1 MFQAEA
7 RWLAREM
14 ARVDAAA
21 LSPLL
26 HLGSSDRRFREERQP
41 WIHAELERPLAAR
54 GVTIVNADLKAADG
68 VDVVGDIF
76 DAATF
81 ERLRAMGFKA
91 LLCAN
96 ILEHVV
102 DPGVFAR
109 RCLEIVAADGI
120 IVVTVPRSYPHHAD
134 PIDTMFRPSPDEVHA
149 LFPGT
154 RVLAAE
160 TIETGSYRDV
170 LRRKPWRIL
179 YFARL
184 LAPFLSMRRWRRT
197 RARLHWLFN
206 PYLVTCV
213 VLRKEA
219 GAGAAGQAPARVCAS
234 TSS

>member
-1 MFQAEA
+1 MFEAEA

-14 ARVDAAA
+14 ARLDATA

-41 WIHAELERPLAAR
+41 WIHAELELPLAAR
-54 GVTIVNADLKAADG
+54 GVRVVNADLKTAEG

-76 DAATF
+76 EAPVF

-102 DPGVFAR
+102 DPRAFAR

-134 PIDTMFRPSPDEVHA
+134 PIDTMFRPSPEEVHA

-154 RVLAAE
+154 RILVAQ
-160 TIETGSYRDV
+160 TIATGSYRDV

-179 YFARL
+179 HFARL
-184 LAPFLSMRRWRRT
+184 LVPFLSMRRWRRA

-213 VLRKEA
+213 VLRKES
-219 GAGAAGQAPARVCAS
+219 GIAAEGQPPARASAS

>member
-1 MFQAEA
+1 MFEAEA

-14 ARVDAAA
+14 ARLDAAA

-26 HLGSSDRRFREERQP
+26 HLGSSDRQFRERRQP

-54 GVTIVNADLKAADG
+54 SIRIVNADLKAADG

-76 DAATF
+76 DAAVF

-102 DPGVFAR
+102 DPRAFAR
-109 RCLEIVAADGI
+109 RCLEIVAAGGI
-120 IVVTVPRSYPHHAD
+120 IAVTVPRSYPHHAD
-134 PIDTMFRPSPDEVHA
+134 PIDTMFRPSPEEVHA

-154 RVLAAE
+154 RMLVAE
-160 TIETGSYRDV
+160 TIATGSYRDV

-179 YFARL
+179 HFARL
-184 LAPFLSMRRWRRT
+184 LVPFLSMRRWRRA

-213 VLRKEA
+213 VLLKEGGDEAADHVA
-219 GAGAAGQAPARVCAS
+219 GRDSAR

>member
-1 MFQAEA
+1 MFEAEA

-14 ARVDAAA
+14 ERIDAAA

-26 HLGSSDRRFREERQP
+26 HLGSSDRHFREVRQP

-54 GVTIVNADLKAADG
+54 GIALVNADLKAADG

-81 ERLRAMGFKA
+81 ERLQSTGFKA

-102 DPGVFAR
+102 DPRAFAL
-109 RCLEIVAADGI
+109 RCLELVAADGI
-120 IVVTVPRSYPHHAD
+120 IMITVPRSYPHHAD
-134 PIDTMFRPSPDEVHA
+134 PIDTMFRPSPAEVHA

-154 RVLAAE
+154 RIVAAE
-160 TIETGSYRDV
+160 VIETGSYRDV
-170 LRRKPWRIL
+170 LRRKPWRVL

-184 LAPFLSMRRWRRT
+184 LAPFLSLARWRRT
-197 RARLHWLFN
+197 VARTHWLFH
-206 PYLVTCV
+206 PYHVTCV
-213 VLRKEA
+213 VLRK
-219 GAGAAGQAPARVCAS
+219 QPDHDSTRAPARI
-234 TSS
+234 SS